1 METYDAV
8 AVKAHKGNM
17 NCGKHLNLEQHV
29 LLRFAFALSIGCAIC
44 GTITHVNTS
53 SAISSSVNEMAAIM
67 VQSEKVNMKD
77 RLVILRKSAE
87 NLFRQGVN
95 DIILLADTAEK
106 SLNASDS
113 HPDLAYPNYPFMDPT
128 LLTQFG
134 GANADATT
142 YINPNVTSWYNLHT
156 YFHL

>member
-1 METYDAV
+1 
-8 AVKAHKGNM
+8 
-17 NCGKHLNLEQHV
+17 
-29 LLRFAFALSIGCAIC
+29 
-44 GTITHVNTS
+44 
-53 SAISSSVNEMAAIM
+53 
-67 VQSEKVNMKD
+67 MKD
-77 RLVILRKSAE
+77 RLIILRKSAE

-95 DIILLADTAEK
+95 DIIVLADTTEK

-156 YFHL
+156 YFHLETFHRKNFIKFQNRYTYFILYM